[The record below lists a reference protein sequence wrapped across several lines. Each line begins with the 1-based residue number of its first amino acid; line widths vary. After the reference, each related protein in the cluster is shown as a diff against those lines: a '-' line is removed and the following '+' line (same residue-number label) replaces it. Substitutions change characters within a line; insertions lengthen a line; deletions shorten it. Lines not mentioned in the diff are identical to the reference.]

1 MALEKETDFILC
13 VSFKN
18 SIPVTFKENKDSDSA
33 VFLLGIKCGKLSSE
47 NNALFNSVMV
57 NLLCENIR
65 LEAEKNLQ
73 QKKITSKPE
82 ISCKTDLAFSSIL
95 IQTKPEELEKIITIA
110 FSSLIDS
117 EILPYTVD
125 RIVYS
130 VQTQKRLFSQSTQ
143 NQMTSK
149 AVEAI
154 LKRIFNRRRDFS
166 NFFQRHFKSLP
177 GIFKC
182 FTFQHY
188 SFRKFQ
194 SRKN

>member
-1 MALEKETDFILC
+1 
-13 VSFKN
+13 
-18 SIPVTFKENKDSDSA
+18 
-33 VFLLGIKCGKLSSE
+33 
-47 NNALFNSVMV
+47 MV

-110 FSSLIDS
+110 FSSLINS

-154 LKRIFNRRRDFS
+154 
-166 NFFQRHFKSLP
+166 FKSKRYKNAFSTDEE
-177 GIFKC
+177 IF
-182 FTFQHY
+182 HI
-188 SFRKFQ
+188 SFNDILKAYPEFLNA
-194 SRKN
+194 SLFNITVSGNFNP